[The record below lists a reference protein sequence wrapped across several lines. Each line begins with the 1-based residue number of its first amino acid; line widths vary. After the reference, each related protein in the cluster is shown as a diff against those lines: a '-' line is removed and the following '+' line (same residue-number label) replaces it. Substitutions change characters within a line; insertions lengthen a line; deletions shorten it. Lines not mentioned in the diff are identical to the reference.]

1 MKSYRNMKIVAA
13 AVYHKGVIYGGL
25 RHAVIMH
32 WIWDEVGMENIPQEE
47 QGFLTDTGVFL
58 HRWQAGALAYMSG
71 QTACRYTELLSE
83 HLW

>member
-13 AVYHKGVIYGGL
+13 AVYHKGVLYGGL

-32 WIWDEVGMENIPQEE
+32 WIWDEVGFEYISQEE

-58 HRWQAGALAYMSG
+58 SRWQAGALAFRAG
-71 QTACRYTELLSE
+71 QTAFRHKTLLSE